1 MKKIYSLIFSLI
13 ITLSAFAQTGI
24 GVTTNTSSPYSFT
37 ATNVD
42 STTTQSITL
51 VNTVAAPQTVS
62 LSGLSAPFS
71 ASQSTLTIPAS
82 DSISFDISFNP
93 TSTGNF
99 SDTLDWN
106 GSVFGNGSLVINGEG
121 VQVVISISNDELNK
135 RFTFSN
141 INVIKKTLKQNK
153 SVIVVVGHYGNWE
166 WALRSA
172 SNLINTKIIG
182 VYKRINNRIFEWLL
196 LKIRSNTKVFPVEI
210 KSLSRELVNNNEKKI
225 YAIVAD
231 QSPTLEQSNVRINFL
246 NRDTLVYTGVEKISK
261 KYNMPVFYLN
271 IKLTRKGYYESTFE
285 EICRKNINGKNLE
298 ITKEFF
304 SKLENQIKSE
314 PRLWLWSHKR
324 WKHTN

>member
-1 MKKIYSLIFSLI
+1 MKYLLLILLWIFSLLPIQILYLISKI
-13 ITLSAFAQTGI
+13 IRFI
-24 GVTTNTSSPYSFT
+24 VY
-37 ATNVD
+37 
-42 STTTQSITL
+42 
-51 VNTVAAPQTVS
+51 
-62 LSGLSAPFS
+62 
-71 ASQSTLTIPAS
+71 
-82 DSISFDISFNP
+82 DI
-93 TSTGNF
+93 
-99 SDTLDWN
+99 LCYR
-106 GSVFGNGSLVINGEG
+106 EK
-121 VQVVISISNDELNK
+121 VVIDNIQNTFIEKSQTEVIKLKNNFYDYFFELIVEIIKLLSISNNELNK

-141 INVIKKTLKQNK
+141 INVIKQALKKNK

-172 SNLINTKIIG
+172 SNLIDTKIIG
-182 VYKRINNRIFEWLL
+182 VYKRINNTIFEWLL
-196 LKIRSNTKVFPVEI
+196 LKIRSNTNVLPVEI
-210 KSLSRELVNNNEKKI
+210 KSLPRELVNNNEKKI
-225 YAIVAD
+225 YAMVAD

-271 IKLTRKGYYESTFE
+271 IKLTSKGYYESTFE
-285 EICRKNINGKNLE
+285 EINSKNINGKKLE

>member
-1 MKKIYSLIFSLI
+1 MKYLLLILLWIFSLLPIQILYLVSKI
-13 ITLSAFAQTGI
+13 IRFF
-24 GVTTNTSSPYSFT
+24 VY
-37 ATNVD
+37 
-42 STTTQSITL
+42 
-51 VNTVAAPQTVS
+51 
-62 LSGLSAPFS
+62 
-71 ASQSTLTIPAS
+71 
-82 DSISFDISFNP
+82 DIFCYR
-93 TSTGNF
+93 
-99 SDTLDWN
+99 
-106 GSVFGNGSLVINGEG
+106 EK
-121 VQVVISISNDELNK
+121 VVIDNIQNTFIEKSQTEVIKLKNNFYDYFFELIVEIIKLLSISNNELNK

-141 INVIKKTLKQNK
+141 INVIKQALKQNK

-172 SNLINTKIIG
+172 SNLIDTKIIG
-182 VYKRINNRIFEWLL
+182 VYKRINNTIFEWLL
-196 LKIRSNTKVFPVEI
+196 LKIRSNTNVLPVEI

-271 IKLTRKGYYESTFE
+271 IKLTSKGYYESTFE
-285 EICRKNINGKNLE
+285 EINSKNINEKKLE
-298 ITKEFF
+298 LTKEFF

>member
-1 MKKIYSLIFSLI
+1 MKYLLLILLWIFSLLPIQILYLISKI
-13 ITLSAFAQTGI
+13 IRFIVYDILCYREKVVIDNIQNTFIEKSQTE
-24 GVTTNTSSPYSFT
+24 
-37 ATNVD
+37 
-42 STTTQSITL
+42 
-51 VNTVAAPQTVS
+51 
-62 LSGLSAPFS
+62 
-71 ASQSTLTIPAS
+71 
-82 DSISFDISFNP
+82 
-93 TSTGNF
+93 
-99 SDTLDWN
+99 
-106 GSVFGNGSLVINGEG
+106 VINLKNNFYDYFFELI
-121 VQVVISISNDELNK
+121 VEIIKLLSISNNELNK

-141 INVIKKTLKQNK
+141 INVIKQALKKNK

-172 SNLINTKIIG
+172 SNLIDTKIIG
-182 VYKRINNRIFEWLL
+182 VYKRINNTIFEWLL
-196 LKIRSNTKVFPVEI
+196 LKIRSNTNVLPVEI
-210 KSLSRELVNNNEKKI
+210 KSLPRELVNNNEKKI
-225 YAIVAD
+225 YAMVAD

-271 IKLTRKGYYESTFE
+271 IKLTSKGYYESTFE
-285 EICRKNINGKNLE
+285 EINSKNINGKKLE

>member
-1 MKKIYSLIFSLI
+1 MKYLLLILLWIFSLLPIQILYLISKI
-13 ITLSAFAQTGI
+13 IRFF
-24 GVTTNTSSPYSFT
+24 VY
-37 ATNVD
+37 
-42 STTTQSITL
+42 
-51 VNTVAAPQTVS
+51 
-62 LSGLSAPFS
+62 
-71 ASQSTLTIPAS
+71 
-82 DSISFDISFNP
+82 DIFCYR
-93 TSTGNF
+93 
-99 SDTLDWN
+99 
-106 GSVFGNGSLVINGEG
+106 EK
-121 VQVVISISNDELNK
+121 VVIDNIQNTFIEKSQTEVIKLKNNFYDYFFELIVEIIKLLSISNNELNK

-141 INVIKKTLKQNK
+141 INVIKQSLKQNK

-172 SNLINTKIIG
+172 SNLIDTKIIG
-182 VYKRINNRIFEWLL
+182 VYKRINNTIFEWLL
-196 LKIRSNTKVFPVEI
+196 LKIRSNTNVLPVEI

-225 YAIVAD
+225 YAMVAD

-271 IKLTRKGYYESTFE
+271 IKLTSKGYYESTFE
-285 EICRKNINGKNLE
+285 EINSKNINGKKLE

>member
-1 MKKIYSLIFSLI
+1 MKYLLLILLWIFSLLPIQILYLISKI
-13 ITLSAFAQTGI
+13 IRFIVYDILCYREKVVIDNIQNTFIEKSQTEVI
-24 GVTTNTSSPYSFT
+24 KLKNNFYDYFFELIVE
-37 ATNVD
+37 
-42 STTTQSITL
+42 IIKL
-51 VNTVAAPQTVS
+51 
-62 LSGLSAPFS
+62 L
-71 ASQSTLTIPAS
+71 
-82 DSISFDISFNP
+82 SISK
-93 TSTGNF
+93 
-99 SDTLDWN
+99 
-106 GSVFGNGSLVINGEG
+106 
-121 VQVVISISNDELNK
+121 DELNK

-141 INVIKKTLKQNK
+141 INVIKQALKKNK

-172 SNLINTKIIG
+172 SNLIDTKIIG
-182 VYKRINNRIFEWLL
+182 VYKRINNTIFEWLL
-196 LKIRSNTKVFPVEI
+196 LKIRSNTNVLPVEI
-210 KSLSRELVNNNEKKI
+210 KSLPRELVNNNEKKI

-271 IKLTRKGYYESTFE
+271 IKLTSKGYYESTFE
-285 EICRKNINGKNLE
+285 EINSKNINGKKLE

>member
-1 MKKIYSLIFSLI
+1 MKYLLLILLWIFSLLPIQILYLISKI
-13 ITLSAFAQTGI
+13 IRFI
-24 GVTTNTSSPYSFT
+24 VY
-37 ATNVD
+37 
-42 STTTQSITL
+42 
-51 VNTVAAPQTVS
+51 
-62 LSGLSAPFS
+62 
-71 ASQSTLTIPAS
+71 
-82 DSISFDISFNP
+82 DI
-93 TSTGNF
+93 
-99 SDTLDWN
+99 LCYR
-106 GSVFGNGSLVINGEG
+106 EK
-121 VQVVISISNDELNK
+121 VVIDNIQNTFIEKSQTEVIKLKNNFYDYFFELIVEIIKLLSISNDEINK

-141 INVIKKTLKQNK
+141 INVIKQALKQNK

-172 SNLINTKIIG
+172 SNLIDTKIIG
-182 VYKRINNRIFEWLL
+182 VYKRINNTIFEWLL
-196 LKIRSNTKVFPVEI
+196 LKIRSNTNVLPVEI

-225 YAIVAD
+225 YAMVAD

-271 IKLTRKGYYESTFE
+271 IKLTSKGYYESTFE
-285 EICRKNINGKNLE
+285 EINSKNINGKKLE

>member
-1 MKKIYSLIFSLI
+1 MKYLLLILLWIFSLLPIQILYLISKI
-13 ITLSAFAQTGI
+13 IRFIVYDILCYREKVVIDNIQNTFIEKSQTEVI
-24 GVTTNTSSPYSFT
+24 KLKNNFYDYFFELIVE
-37 ATNVD
+37 
-42 STTTQSITL
+42 IIKL
-51 VNTVAAPQTVS
+51 
-62 LSGLSAPFS
+62 L
-71 ASQSTLTIPAS
+71 
-82 DSISFDISFNP
+82 SISK
-93 TSTGNF
+93 
-99 SDTLDWN
+99 
-106 GSVFGNGSLVINGEG
+106 
-121 VQVVISISNDELNK
+121 DELNK

-141 INVIKKTLKQNK
+141 INVIKQALKQNK

-172 SNLINTKIIG
+172 SNLIDTKIIG
-182 VYKRINNRIFEWLL
+182 VYKRINNTIFEWLL
-196 LKIRSNTKVFPVEI
+196 LKIRSNTNVLPVEI
-210 KSLSRELVNNNEKKI
+210 KSLFRELVNNNEKKI

-261 KYNMPVFYLN
+261 KYNIPVFYLN
-271 IKLTRKGYYESTFE
+271 IKLTSKGYYESTFE
-285 EICRKNINGKNLE
+285 EINSKNINGKKLE

>member
-1 MKKIYSLIFSLI
+1 MKYLLLILLWIFSLLPIQILYLISKI
-13 ITLSAFAQTGI
+13 IRFIVYDILCYREKVVIDNIQNTFIEKSQTEVI
-24 GVTTNTSSPYSFT
+24 KLKNNFYDYFFELIVE
-37 ATNVD
+37 
-42 STTTQSITL
+42 IIKL
-51 VNTVAAPQTVS
+51 
-62 LSGLSAPFS
+62 L
-71 ASQSTLTIPAS
+71 
-82 DSISFDISFNP
+82 SISK
-93 TSTGNF
+93 
-99 SDTLDWN
+99 
-106 GSVFGNGSLVINGEG
+106 
-121 VQVVISISNDELNK
+121 DELNK

-141 INVIKKTLKQNK
+141 INVIKQALKKNK

-172 SNLINTKIIG
+172 SNLIDTKIIG
-182 VYKRINNRIFEWLL
+182 VYKRINNTIFEWLL
-196 LKIRSNTKVFPVEI
+196 LKIRSNTNVLPVEI
-210 KSLSRELVNNNEKKI
+210 KSLPRELVNNNEKKI

-271 IKLTRKGYYESTFE
+271 IKLTSKGYYESTFE
-285 EICRKNINGKNLE
+285 EINSKNINGKKIE

>member
-1 MKKIYSLIFSLI
+1 MKYLLLILLWIFSLLPIQFLYLISKI
-13 ITLSAFAQTGI
+13 IRFIVYDILCYREKVVIDNIQNTFIEKSQTEVI
-24 GVTTNTSSPYSFT
+24 KLKNNFYDYFFELIVE
-37 ATNVD
+37 
-42 STTTQSITL
+42 IIKL
-51 VNTVAAPQTVS
+51 
-62 LSGLSAPFS
+62 L
-71 ASQSTLTIPAS
+71 
-82 DSISFDISFNP
+82 SISK
-93 TSTGNF
+93 
-99 SDTLDWN
+99 
-106 GSVFGNGSLVINGEG
+106 
-121 VQVVISISNDELNK
+121 DELNK

-141 INVIKKTLKQNK
+141 INVIKQALKKNK

-172 SNLINTKIIG
+172 SNLIDTKIIG
-182 VYKRINNRIFEWLL
+182 VYKRINNTIFEWLL
-196 LKIRSNTKVFPVEI
+196 LKIRSNTNVLPVEI
-210 KSLSRELVNNNEKKI
+210 KSLPRELVNNNEKKI
-225 YAIVAD
+225 YAMVAD

-271 IKLTRKGYYESTFE
+271 IKLTSKGYYESTFE
-285 EICRKNINGKNLE
+285 EINSKNINGKKLE

>member
-1 MKKIYSLIFSLI
+1 MKYLLLILLWIFSLLPIQILYLISKI
-13 ITLSAFAQTGI
+13 IRFI
-24 GVTTNTSSPYSFT
+24 VY
-37 ATNVD
+37 
-42 STTTQSITL
+42 
-51 VNTVAAPQTVS
+51 
-62 LSGLSAPFS
+62 
-71 ASQSTLTIPAS
+71 
-82 DSISFDISFNP
+82 DI
-93 TSTGNF
+93 
-99 SDTLDWN
+99 LCYR
-106 GSVFGNGSLVINGEG
+106 EK
-121 VQVVISISNDELNK
+121 VVIDNIQNTFIEKSQTEVIKLKNNFYDYFFELIVEIIKLLSISNNELNK

-141 INVIKKTLKQNK
+141 INIIKQALKKNK

-172 SNLINTKIIG
+172 SNLIDTKIIG
-182 VYKRINNRIFEWLL
+182 VYKRINNTIFEWLL
-196 LKIRSNTKVFPVEI
+196 LKIRSNTNVLPVEI

-261 KYNMPVFYLN
+261 KYNMPVFYLK
-271 IKLTRKGYYESTFE
+271 IKLTSKGYYESTFE
-285 EICRKNINGKNLE
+285 EINSKNINGKKLE

>member
-1 MKKIYSLIFSLI
+1 MKYLLLILLWIFSLLPIQILYLISKI
-13 ITLSAFAQTGI
+13 IRFI
-24 GVTTNTSSPYSFT
+24 VY
-37 ATNVD
+37 
-42 STTTQSITL
+42 
-51 VNTVAAPQTVS
+51 
-62 LSGLSAPFS
+62 
-71 ASQSTLTIPAS
+71 
-82 DSISFDISFNP
+82 DI
-93 TSTGNF
+93 
-99 SDTLDWN
+99 LCYR
-106 GSVFGNGSLVINGEG
+106 EK
-121 VQVVISISNDELNK
+121 VVIDNIQNTFIEKSQTEVIKIKNNFYDYFFELIVEIIKLLSISNNELNK

-141 INVIKKTLKQNK
+141 INVIKQALKKNK

-172 SNLINTKIIG
+172 SSLIDTKIIG
-182 VYKRINNRIFEWLL
+182 VYKRINNTIFEWLL
-196 LKIRSNTKVFPVEI
+196 LKIRSNTNVLPVEI

-225 YAIVAD
+225 YAMVAD

-271 IKLTRKGYYESTFE
+271 IKLTSKGYYESSFE
-285 EICRKNINGKNLE
+285 EINSKNINGKKLE

>member
-1 MKKIYSLIFSLI
+1 MKYLLLILLWIFSLLPIQILYLISKI
-13 ITLSAFAQTGI
+13 IRFI
-24 GVTTNTSSPYSFT
+24 VY
-37 ATNVD
+37 
-42 STTTQSITL
+42 
-51 VNTVAAPQTVS
+51 
-62 LSGLSAPFS
+62 
-71 ASQSTLTIPAS
+71 
-82 DSISFDISFNP
+82 DI
-93 TSTGNF
+93 
-99 SDTLDWN
+99 LCYR
-106 GSVFGNGSLVINGEG
+106 EK
-121 VQVVISISNDELNK
+121 VVIDNIQNTFIEKSQTEVIKLKNNFYDYFFELIVEIIKLLSISNNELNK

-141 INVIKKTLKQNK
+141 INVIKQALKKNK

-172 SNLINTKIIG
+172 SNLIDTKIIG
-182 VYKRINNRIFEWLL
+182 VYKRINNTIFEWLL
-196 LKIRSNTKVFPVEI
+196 LKIRSNTNVLPVEI
-210 KSLSRELVNNNEKKI
+210 KSLTRELVNNNEKKI
-225 YAIVAD
+225 YAMVAD

-271 IKLTRKGYYESTFE
+271 IKLTSKGYYESTFE
-285 EICRKNINGKNLE
+285 EINSKNINGKKIE

>member
-1 MKKIYSLIFSLI
+1 MKYLLLILLWIFSLLPIQILYLISKI
-13 ITLSAFAQTGI
+13 IRFI
-24 GVTTNTSSPYSFT
+24 VY
-37 ATNVD
+37 
-42 STTTQSITL
+42 
-51 VNTVAAPQTVS
+51 
-62 LSGLSAPFS
+62 
-71 ASQSTLTIPAS
+71 
-82 DSISFDISFNP
+82 DI
-93 TSTGNF
+93 
-99 SDTLDWN
+99 LCYR
-106 GSVFGNGSLVINGEG
+106 EK
-121 VQVVISISNDELNK
+121 VVIDNIQNTFIEKSQTEVIKLKNNFYDYFFELVVEIIKLLSISNDELNK

-141 INVIKKTLKQNK
+141 INVIKQALKQNK

-172 SNLINTKIIG
+172 SNLIDTKIIG
-182 VYKRINNRIFEWLL
+182 VYKRINNTIFEWLL
-196 LKIRSNTKVFPVEI
+196 LKIRSNTNVLPVEI

-271 IKLTRKGYYESTFE
+271 IKLTSKGYYESTFE
-285 EICRKNINGKNLE
+285 EINSKNINGKKLE
-298 ITKEFF
+298 LTKEFF

>member
-1 MKKIYSLIFSLI
+1 MKYLLLILLWIFSLLPIQILYLISKI
-13 ITLSAFAQTGI
+13 IRFI
-24 GVTTNTSSPYSFT
+24 VY
-37 ATNVD
+37 
-42 STTTQSITL
+42 
-51 VNTVAAPQTVS
+51 
-62 LSGLSAPFS
+62 
-71 ASQSTLTIPAS
+71 
-82 DSISFDISFNP
+82 DI
-93 TSTGNF
+93 
-99 SDTLDWN
+99 LCYR
-106 GSVFGNGSLVINGEG
+106 EK
-121 VQVVISISNDELNK
+121 VVIDNIQNTFIEKSQTEVIKLKNNFYDYFFELIVEIIKLLSISNNELNK

-141 INVIKKTLKQNK
+141 INVIKQALKQNK

-172 SNLINTKIIG
+172 SNLIDTKIIG
-182 VYKRINNRIFEWLL
+182 VYKRINNTIFEWLL
-196 LKIRSNTKVFPVEI
+196 LKIRSNTNVLPVEI
-210 KSLSRELVNNNEKKI
+210 KSLPRELVNNNEKKI

-271 IKLTRKGYYESTFE
+271 IKLTSKGYYESTFE
-285 EICRKNINGKNLE
+285 EINSKNINGKKIE

>member
-1 MKKIYSLIFSLI
+1 MKYLLLILLWIFSLLPIQILYLISKI
-13 ITLSAFAQTGI
+13 IRFI
-24 GVTTNTSSPYSFT
+24 VY
-37 ATNVD
+37 
-42 STTTQSITL
+42 
-51 VNTVAAPQTVS
+51 
-62 LSGLSAPFS
+62 
-71 ASQSTLTIPAS
+71 
-82 DSISFDISFNP
+82 DI
-93 TSTGNF
+93 
-99 SDTLDWN
+99 LCYR
-106 GSVFGNGSLVINGEG
+106 EK
-121 VQVVISISNDELNK
+121 VVIDNIQNTFIEKSQTEVIKLKNNFYDYFFELIVEIIKLLSISNNELNK

-141 INVIKKTLKQNK
+141 INVIKQSLKKNK

-172 SNLINTKIIG
+172 SNLIDTKIIG
-182 VYKRINNRIFEWLL
+182 VYKRINNTIFEWLL
-196 LKIRSNTKVFPVEI
+196 LKIRSNTNVLPVEI
-210 KSLSRELVNNNEKKI
+210 KSLPRELVNNNEKKI

-271 IKLTRKGYYESTFE
+271 IKLTSKGYYESTFE
-285 EICRKNINGKNLE
+285 EINNKNINGKKLE

>member
-1 MKKIYSLIFSLI
+1 MKYLLLILLWIFSLLPIQILYLISKI
-13 ITLSAFAQTGI
+13 IRFI
-24 GVTTNTSSPYSFT
+24 VY
-37 ATNVD
+37 
-42 STTTQSITL
+42 
-51 VNTVAAPQTVS
+51 
-62 LSGLSAPFS
+62 
-71 ASQSTLTIPAS
+71 
-82 DSISFDISFNP
+82 DI
-93 TSTGNF
+93 
-99 SDTLDWN
+99 LCYR
-106 GSVFGNGSLVINGEG
+106 EK
-121 VQVVISISNDELNK
+121 VVIDNIQNTFVEKSQTEVIKLKNNFYDYFFELIVEIIKLLSISNNELNK

-141 INVIKKTLKQNK
+141 INVIKQALKKNK

-172 SNLINTKIIG
+172 SNLIDTKIIG
-182 VYKRINNRIFEWLL
+182 VYKRINNTIFEWLL
-196 LKIRSNTKVFPVEI
+196 LKIRSNTNVLPVEI
-210 KSLSRELVNNNEKKI
+210 KSLSRELVNNKEKKI
-225 YAIVAD
+225 YAMVAD

-271 IKLTRKGYYESTFE
+271 IKLTSKGYYESTFE
-285 EICRKNINGKNLE
+285 EINSKNINGKKLE

>member
-1 MKKIYSLIFSLI
+1 MKYLLLILLWIFSLLPIQILYLISKI
-13 ITLSAFAQTGI
+13 IRFIVYDILCYREKVVIDNIQNTFIEKSQTEVI
-24 GVTTNTSSPYSFT
+24 KLKNNFYDYFFELIVE
-37 ATNVD
+37 
-42 STTTQSITL
+42 IIKL
-51 VNTVAAPQTVS
+51 
-62 LSGLSAPFS
+62 L
-71 ASQSTLTIPAS
+71 
-82 DSISFDISFNP
+82 SISK
-93 TSTGNF
+93 
-99 SDTLDWN
+99 
-106 GSVFGNGSLVINGEG
+106 
-121 VQVVISISNDELNK
+121 DELNK

-141 INVIKKTLKQNK
+141 INVIKQALKKNK

-172 SNLINTKIIG
+172 SYLIDTKIIG
-182 VYKRINNRIFEWLL
+182 VYKRINNTIFEWLL
-196 LKIRSNTKVFPVEI
+196 LKIRSNTNILPVEI
-210 KSLSRELVNNNEKKI
+210 KSLPRELVNNNEKKI
-225 YAIVAD
+225 YAMVAD

-271 IKLTRKGYYESTFE
+271 IKLTSKGYYESTLE
-285 EICRKNINGKNLE
+285 EINIKNINGKKLE

>member
-1 MKKIYSLIFSLI
+1 MKYLLLILLWIFSLLPIQILYLISKI
-13 ITLSAFAQTGI
+13 IRFIVYDIFCYREKVVIDNIQNTFIEKSQTEVI
-24 GVTTNTSSPYSFT
+24 KLKNNFYDYFFELIVE
-37 ATNVD
+37 
-42 STTTQSITL
+42 IIKL
-51 VNTVAAPQTVS
+51 
-62 LSGLSAPFS
+62 L
-71 ASQSTLTIPAS
+71 
-82 DSISFDISFNP
+82 SISK
-93 TSTGNF
+93 
-99 SDTLDWN
+99 
-106 GSVFGNGSLVINGEG
+106 
-121 VQVVISISNDELNK
+121 DELNK

-141 INVIKKTLKQNK
+141 INVIKQALKQNK

-172 SNLINTKIIG
+172 SNLIDTKIIG
-182 VYKRINNRIFEWLL
+182 VYKRINNTIFEWLL
-196 LKIRSNTKVFPVEI
+196 LKIRSNTNVLPVEI

-225 YAIVAD
+225 YAMVAD

-271 IKLTRKGYYESTFE
+271 IKLTSKGYYESTFE
-285 EICRKNINGKNLE
+285 EINSKNINGKKLE

>member
-1 MKKIYSLIFSLI
+1 MKYLLLILLWIFSLLPIQILYLISKI
-13 ITLSAFAQTGI
+13 IRFIVYDILCYREKVVIDNIQNTFIEKSQTEVI
-24 GVTTNTSSPYSFT
+24 KLKNNFYDYFFELIVE
-37 ATNVD
+37 
-42 STTTQSITL
+42 IIKL
-51 VNTVAAPQTVS
+51 
-62 LSGLSAPFS
+62 L
-71 ASQSTLTIPAS
+71 
-82 DSISFDISFNP
+82 SISK
-93 TSTGNF
+93 
-99 SDTLDWN
+99 
-106 GSVFGNGSLVINGEG
+106 
-121 VQVVISISNDELNK
+121 DELNK

-141 INVIKKTLKQNK
+141 INVIKQALKQNK

-172 SNLINTKIIG
+172 SNLIDTKIIG
-182 VYKRINNRIFEWLL
+182 VYKRINNTIFEWLL
-196 LKIRSNTKVFPVEI
+196 LKIRSNTNVLPVEI
-210 KSLSRELVNNNEKKI
+210 KSLPRELVNNNEKKI
-225 YAIVAD
+225 YAMVAD

-271 IKLTRKGYYESTFE
+271 IKLTSKGYYESTFE
-285 EICRKNINGKNLE
+285 EINSKNINGKKLE

>member
-1 MKKIYSLIFSLI
+1 MKYLLLILLWIFSLLPIQILYLISKI
-13 ITLSAFAQTGI
+13 IRFIVYDILCYREKVVIDNIQNTFIEKSQTEVI
-24 GVTTNTSSPYSFT
+24 KLKNNFYDYFFELIVE
-37 ATNVD
+37 
-42 STTTQSITL
+42 IIKL
-51 VNTVAAPQTVS
+51 
-62 LSGLSAPFS
+62 L
-71 ASQSTLTIPAS
+71 
-82 DSISFDISFNP
+82 SISK
-93 TSTGNF
+93 
-99 SDTLDWN
+99 
-106 GSVFGNGSLVINGEG
+106 
-121 VQVVISISNDELNK
+121 DELNK

-141 INVIKKTLKQNK
+141 INVIKQALKKNK

-172 SNLINTKIIG
+172 SNLIDTKIIG
-182 VYKRINNRIFEWLL
+182 VYKRINNTIFEWLL
-196 LKIRSNTKVFPVEI
+196 LKIRSNTNVLPVEI
-210 KSLSRELVNNNEKKI
+210 KSLPRELVNNNEKKI
-225 YAIVAD
+225 YAMVAD

-271 IKLTRKGYYESTFE
+271 IKLTSKGYYESSFE
-285 EICRKNINGKNLE
+285 EINSKNINGKKIE

>member
-1 MKKIYSLIFSLI
+1 MKYLLLILLWIFSLLPIQILYLISKI
-13 ITLSAFAQTGI
+13 IRFI
-24 GVTTNTSSPYSFT
+24 VY
-37 ATNVD
+37 
-42 STTTQSITL
+42 
-51 VNTVAAPQTVS
+51 
-62 LSGLSAPFS
+62 
-71 ASQSTLTIPAS
+71 
-82 DSISFDISFNP
+82 DI
-93 TSTGNF
+93 
-99 SDTLDWN
+99 LCYR
-106 GSVFGNGSLVINGEG
+106 EK
-121 VQVVISISNDELNK
+121 VVIDNIQNTFIEKSQTEVIKLKNNFYDYFFELIVEIIKLLSISNNELNK

-141 INVIKKTLKQNK
+141 INVIKQALKKNK

-172 SNLINTKIIG
+172 SNLIDTKIIG
-182 VYKRINNRIFEWLL
+182 VYKRINNTIFEWLL
-196 LKIRSNTKVFPVEI
+196 LKIRSNTNVLPVEI
-210 KSLSRELVNNNEKKI
+210 KSLPRELVNNNEKKI

-271 IKLTRKGYYESTFE
+271 IKLTSKGYYESTFE
-285 EICRKNINGKNLE
+285 EINSKNINGKKLE

>member
-1 MKKIYSLIFSLI
+1 MKYLLLILLWIFSLLPIQILYLISKI
-13 ITLSAFAQTGI
+13 IRFIVYDVLCYREKVVIDNIQNTFIEKSQTEVI
-24 GVTTNTSSPYSFT
+24 KLKNNFYDYFFELIVE
-37 ATNVD
+37 
-42 STTTQSITL
+42 IIKL
-51 VNTVAAPQTVS
+51 
-62 LSGLSAPFS
+62 L
-71 ASQSTLTIPAS
+71 
-82 DSISFDISFNP
+82 SISKN
-93 TSTGNF
+93 
-99 SDTLDWN
+99 
-106 GSVFGNGSLVINGEG
+106 
-121 VQVVISISNDELNK
+121 ELNK

-141 INVIKKTLKQNK
+141 INVIKQALKKNK

-172 SNLINTKIIG
+172 SNLIDTKIIG
-182 VYKRINNRIFEWLL
+182 VYKRINNTIFEWLL
-196 LKIRSNTKVFPVEI
+196 LKIRSNTNVLPVEI
-210 KSLSRELVNNNEKKI
+210 KSLTRELVNNNEKKI
-225 YAIVAD
+225 YAMVAD

-271 IKLTRKGYYESTFE
+271 IKLTSKGYYESTFE
-285 EICRKNINGKNLE
+285 EINSKNINGKKIE

>member
-1 MKKIYSLIFSLI
+1 MKYLLLILLWIFSLLPIQILYLISKI
-13 ITLSAFAQTGI
+13 IRFI
-24 GVTTNTSSPYSFT
+24 VY
-37 ATNVD
+37 
-42 STTTQSITL
+42 
-51 VNTVAAPQTVS
+51 
-62 LSGLSAPFS
+62 
-71 ASQSTLTIPAS
+71 
-82 DSISFDISFNP
+82 DI
-93 TSTGNF
+93 
-99 SDTLDWN
+99 LCYR
-106 GSVFGNGSLVINGEG
+106 EK
-121 VQVVISISNDELNK
+121 VVIDNIQNTFIEKSQTEVIKLKNNFYDYFFELIVEIIKLLSISNNELNK

-141 INVIKKTLKQNK
+141 INVIKQALKKNK

-172 SNLINTKIIG
+172 SNLIDTKIIG
-182 VYKRINNRIFEWLL
+182 VYKRINNTIFEWLL
-196 LKIRSNTKVFPVEI
+196 LKIRSNTNVLPVEI
-210 KSLSRELVNNNEKKI
+210 KSLPRELVNNNEKKI

-271 IKLTRKGYYESTFE
+271 IKLTSKGYYESTFE
-285 EICRKNINGKNLE
+285 EINSKNINGKKIE

>member
-1 MKKIYSLIFSLI
+1 MKYLLLILLWIFSLLPIQILYLISKI
-13 ITLSAFAQTGI
+13 IRFIVYDILCYREKVVIDNIQNTFVEKSQTEVI
-24 GVTTNTSSPYSFT
+24 KLKNNFYDYFFELIVE
-37 ATNVD
+37 
-42 STTTQSITL
+42 IIKL
-51 VNTVAAPQTVS
+51 
-62 LSGLSAPFS
+62 L
-71 ASQSTLTIPAS
+71 
-82 DSISFDISFNP
+82 SISKN
-93 TSTGNF
+93 
-99 SDTLDWN
+99 
-106 GSVFGNGSLVINGEG
+106 
-121 VQVVISISNDELNK
+121 ELNK

-141 INVIKKTLKQNK
+141 INVIKQALKKNK

-172 SNLINTKIIG
+172 SNLIDTKIIG
-182 VYKRINNRIFEWLL
+182 VYKRINNTIFEWLL
-196 LKIRSNTKVFPVEI
+196 LKIRSNTNVLPVEI
-210 KSLSRELVNNNEKKI
+210 KSLPRELVNNNEKKI

-271 IKLTRKGYYESTFE
+271 IKLTSKGYYESTFE
-285 EICRKNINGKNLE
+285 EINSKNINGKKLE
-298 ITKEFF
+298 ITKKFF

>member
-1 MKKIYSLIFSLI
+1 MKYLLLILLWIFSLLPIQILYLISKI
-13 ITLSAFAQTGI
+13 IRFI
-24 GVTTNTSSPYSFT
+24 VY
-37 ATNVD
+37 
-42 STTTQSITL
+42 
-51 VNTVAAPQTVS
+51 
-62 LSGLSAPFS
+62 
-71 ASQSTLTIPAS
+71 
-82 DSISFDISFNP
+82 DI
-93 TSTGNF
+93 
-99 SDTLDWN
+99 LCYR
-106 GSVFGNGSLVINGEG
+106 EK
-121 VQVVISISNDELNK
+121 VVIDNIQNTFIEKSQTEVIKLKNNFYDYFFELIVEIIKLLSISNNELNK

-141 INVIKKTLKQNK
+141 INVIKQALKKNK

-172 SNLINTKIIG
+172 SNLIDTKIIG
-182 VYKRINNRIFEWLL
+182 VYKRINNTIFEWLL
-196 LKIRSNTKVFPVEI
+196 LKIRSNTNVLPVEI
-210 KSLSRELVNNNEKKI
+210 KSLPRELVNNNEKKI

-271 IKLTRKGYYESTFE
+271 IKLTSKGYYESTFE
-285 EICRKNINGKNLE
+285 EINSKNINGEKLE

>member
-1 MKKIYSLIFSLI
+1 MKYLLLILLWIFSLLPIQILYLISKI
-13 ITLSAFAQTGI
+13 IRFI
-24 GVTTNTSSPYSFT
+24 VY
-37 ATNVD
+37 
-42 STTTQSITL
+42 
-51 VNTVAAPQTVS
+51 
-62 LSGLSAPFS
+62 
-71 ASQSTLTIPAS
+71 
-82 DSISFDISFNP
+82 DI
-93 TSTGNF
+93 
-99 SDTLDWN
+99 LCYR
-106 GSVFGNGSLVINGEG
+106 EK
-121 VQVVISISNDELNK
+121 VVIDNIQNTFIEKSQTEVIKLKNNFYDYFFELIVEIIKLLSISNNELNK

-141 INVIKKTLKQNK
+141 INVIKQALKKNK

-172 SNLINTKIIG
+172 SNLIDTKIIG
-182 VYKRINNRIFEWLL
+182 VYKRINNTIFEWLL
-196 LKIRSNTKVFPVEI
+196 LKIRSNTNVLPVEI

-225 YAIVAD
+225 YAMVAD

-271 IKLTRKGYYESTFE
+271 IKLIRKGYYESTFE
-285 EICRKNINGKNLE
+285 EINSKNINGKKLE

>member
-1 MKKIYSLIFSLI
+1 MKYLLLILLWIFSLLPIQILYLISKI
-13 ITLSAFAQTGI
+13 IRFIVYDILCYREKVVIDNIQNTFIEKSQTEVI
-24 GVTTNTSSPYSFT
+24 KLKNNFYDYFFELIVE
-37 ATNVD
+37 
-42 STTTQSITL
+42 IIKL
-51 VNTVAAPQTVS
+51 
-62 LSGLSAPFS
+62 L
-71 ASQSTLTIPAS
+71 
-82 DSISFDISFNP
+82 SISKN
-93 TSTGNF
+93 
-99 SDTLDWN
+99 
-106 GSVFGNGSLVINGEG
+106 
-121 VQVVISISNDELNK
+121 ELNK

-141 INVIKKTLKQNK
+141 INVIKQALKKNK

-172 SNLINTKIIG
+172 SNLIDTKIIG
-182 VYKRINNRIFEWLL
+182 VYKRINNTIFEWLL
-196 LKIRSNTKVFPVEI
+196 LKIRSNTNVLPVEI
-210 KSLSRELVNNNEKKI
+210 KSLPRELVNNNEKKI
-225 YAIVAD
+225 YAMVAD

-271 IKLTRKGYYESTFE
+271 IKLTSKGYYESTFE
-285 EICRKNINGKNLE
+285 EINSKNINGKKIE